1 MSRFI
6 YTTLSVI
13 ALLAIAG
20 FFVSIGAAEAGA
32 AAADAGTEGG
42 GGGQKSLI
50 ARVFSSGP
58 VAWVLLLVSVIGL
71 SIAIHRL
78 MSIKDDILLPP
89 GLADDMHNIFGEGVN
104 DDALDEAIGI
114 VQNDDSMLGQVLFSA
129 LDKKD
134 FGYEAMRESA
144 ETVGAAQHNLLMAQ
158 VNWLSLFAGLG
169 PMLGLLG
176 TVWGMIGAFF
186 KMATAGGTPDPGLLA
201 DDIGGAM
208 ITTAMGLIIAI
219 PMLTLFF
226 ILRARVNRCVLEAG
240 VLTSEV
246 LDYFRG
252 Q

>member
-1 MSRFI
+1 MSRI
-6 YTTLSVI
+6 LTLTLSTLV
-13 ALLAIAG
+13 LLVVAG
-20 FFVSIGAAEAGA
+20 LLIHLGAAD
-32 AAADAGTEGG
+32 AAADAGSAPAAAS
-42 GGGQKSLI
+42 KSLI
-50 ARVFSSGP
+50 SRVIGSGP
-58 VAWVLLLVSVIGL
+58 VAWLLVLVSVIGL

-78 MSIKDDILLPP
+78 MSIKDDLLLPP

-104 DDALDEAIGI
+104 DDAIDEAINI
-114 VQNDDSMLGQVLFSA
+114 VQNDESMLGQVLFSA

-144 ETVGAAQHNLLMAQ
+144 DSVGAAQHNLLMSQ

-186 KMATAGGTPDPGLLA
+186 QMAEAGGTPDPSMLS
-201 DDIGGAM
+201 DSIGGAM

-219 PMLTLFF
+219 PMLVLFF
-226 ILRARVNRCVLEAG
+226 VLRARVNRCVLEAG
-240 VLTSEV
+240 VLTNEI

-252 Q
+252 N

>member
-1 MSRFI
+1 MSRSLQI
-6 YTTLSVI
+6 TLSVI
-13 ALLAIAG
+13 ALL
-20 FFVSIGAAEAGA
+20 VIGALLVQLGAEDVAV
-32 AAADAGTEGG
+32 DAGTEPAGSGG
-42 GGGQKSLI
+42 KSLI
-50 ARVFSSGP
+50 SRIFSSGP
-58 VAWVLLLVSVIGL
+58 VAYVLMVVSVIGL
-71 SIAIHRL
+71 SVAIHRL
-78 MSIKDDILLPP
+78 MSIKDELLLPP

-104 DDALDEAIGI
+104 DEAIDEAIGI
-114 VQNDDSMLGQVLFSA
+114 VQNDDSMLGQVFFSA

-144 ETVGAAQHNLLMAQ
+144 ESVGAAQHNILMSQ
-158 VNWLSLFAGLG
+158 VNWLSLFAGIG

-186 KMATAGGTPDPGLLA
+186 TMANAGGTVDAALLA

-226 ILRARVNRCVLEAG
+226 VLRARVNRCVLEAG
-240 VLTSEV
+240 VLTNEI

>member
-1 MSRFI
+1 MSR
-6 YTTLSVI
+6 YLQTALSVLV
-13 ALLAIAG
+13 LLVVAG
-20 FFVSIGAAEAGA
+20 LFVTLGAEGA
-32 AAADAGTEGG
+32 PDVSEGG
-42 GGGQKSLI
+42 SGGSTSILT
-50 ARVFSSGP
+50 RVINSGV
-58 VAWVLLLVSVIGL
+58 VAWVLVLVSIIGL

-78 MSIKDDILLPP
+78 MSIKDDLLLPP

-104 DDALDEAIGI
+104 DEALDEAIGI

-134 FGYEAMRESA
+134 FGYQAMRESA
-144 ETVGAAQHNLLMAQ
+144 EAVGAAQHNMLMSQ

-186 KMATAGGTPDPGLLA
+186 KMAEAGGTPDPSMLS
-201 DDIGGAM
+201 DSIGGAM

-226 ILRARVNRCVLEAG
+226 VLRARVNRCVLEAD
-240 VLTSEV
+240 VLTSEI

-252 Q
+252 N